1 MSFADAD
8 ADAVAR
14 CSCRLPV
21 SNLLVLIKA
30 PRNSGGRSASCG
42 FRSVAGWLSTA

>member
-8 ADAVAR
+8 AVAS

-30 PRNSGGRSASCG
+30 PRNSDERSASCRFVQSPDG
-42 FRSVAGWLSTA
+42 

>member
-1 MSFADAD
+1 MSFAD

-30 PRNSGGRSASCG
+30 PRNSGGGGEIG
-42 FRSVAGWLSTA
+42 FLPFFVQSPDG

>member
-1 MSFADAD
+1 MSFAD

-30 PRNSGGRSASCG
+30 PRNSGGEIG
-42 FRSVAGWLSTA
+42 FLPFFVQSPDG